1 MKLSEDQ
8 LNSVAAWFAG
18 GASLDEI
25 QKRLVAEFGVH
36 LTYFDLRLIVAELPQ
51 PEEPTGETPVGPES
65 RQDGGSPED
74 GAPVPAS
81 DAEPATT
88 PSESEPATP
97 EETAPDGG
105 AASTLSV
112 TVDAL
117 MIPGTMASGDVTFSD
132 GVKGKWYL
140 DQMGRLGLG
149 GDLPQGYR
157 PSPADAALFQA
168 RLMEAL
174 RAKGLY

>member
-1 MKLSEDQ
+1 MNLSEDQ
-8 LNSVAAWFAG
+8 LKSVAAWFAG

-36 LTYFDLRLIVAELPQ
+36 LTYFDLRMIVAELPQ
-51 PEEPTGETPVGPES
+51 PEDATGETPVATES
-65 RQDGGSPED
+65 RQDGGSPEG
-74 GAPVPAS
+74 GALDERAHPGEDATGETPVV
-81 DAEPATT
+81 
-88 PSESEPATP
+88 P
-97 EETAPDGG
+97 EEPSGEPG
-105 AASTLSV
+105 AANVTV

-117 MIPGTMASGDVTFSD
+117 MIPGTVASGDVAFSD

-140 DQMGRLGLG
+140 DQAGRLGL

-174 RAKGLY
+174 RAKGLC

>member
-1 MKLSEDQ
+1 MKLTEEQ
-8 LNSVAAWFAG
+8 LKSVAGWFAG

-36 LTYFDLRLIVAELPQ
+36 VTYFDLRMIVAELPQ
-51 PEEPTGETPVGPES
+51 PEEAKEEGDGDAGETPAS
-65 RQDGGSPED
+65 QLRAQR
-74 GAPVPAS
+74 PATPI
-81 DAEPATT
+81 DAEPAT
-88 PSESEPATP
+88 PIDAEPATP
-97 EETAPDGG
+97 EETPPDGE
-105 AASTLSV
+105 AASSLTV

-117 MIPGTMASGDVTFSD
+117 MIPGTMASGDVVFSD

-140 DQMGRLGLG
+140 DQMGRLGMG

-174 RAKGLY
+174 RAKGLC

>member
-1 MKLSEDQ
+1 MNLNEDQ
-8 LNSVAAWFAG
+8 LKSVAAWFAG

-36 LTYFDLRLIVAELPQ
+36 LTYFDLRMIVSDLPQ
-51 PEEPTGETPVGPES
+51 PQPAEEAEEPE
-65 RQDGGSPED
+65 ED
-74 GAPVPAS
+74 GVRAR
-81 DAEPATT
+81 
-88 PSESEPATP
+88 P
-97 EETAPDGG
+97 EEGAGDSGDAGESSDSNDPDTPDGHLPADEPG
-105 AASTLSV
+105 AANVTV
-112 TVDAL
+112 TVDAI
-117 MIPGTMASGDVTFSD
+117 MIPGTVASGDVTFGD

-140 DQMGRLGLG
+140 DQMGRLGMG

-174 RAKGLY
+174 RAKGLC

>member
-1 MKLSEDQ
+1 MNLAEDQ
-8 LNSVAAWFAG
+8 LKSVAAWFAG

-25 QKRLVAEFGVH
+25 QKRLVAEYGVH
-36 LTYFDLRLIVAELPQ
+36 VTYFELRMIVAELPQ
-51 PEEPTGETPVGPES
+51 PEEGEAEATGETPV
-65 RQDGGSPED
+65 
-74 GAPVPAS
+74 V
-81 DAEPATT
+81 
-88 PSESEPATP
+88 P
-97 EETAPDGG
+97 EEPSGEPG
-105 AASTLSV
+105 AVDV
-112 TVDAL
+112 TVECDVI

-157 PSPADAALFQA
+157 PSPEDDALFHA

-174 RAKGLY
+174 RAKGLC